1 MSRFL
6 RPALLAI
13 ILISTI
19 LVVLLIVVGH
29 DTAFIEKYYTPLI
42 WITTSVAV
50 LFSCL
55 IFVYLARLF
64 LRAKEGQYGVKILG
78 KFSAALILSAII
90 PGILIFFTSVQFLYK
105 SVDSWFDVRVERA
118 LDAGLTL
125 GREVLDTAQQDLLKK
140 AVRIAGELSTT
151 PKPNLVNKLDQL
163 RERESCDEAVLLSST
178 GSIIGVSG
186 QSYQRI
192 VPTAPTVRELQDA
205 LGSGYKIILDDSDS
219 SRLVVRVIIPVT
231 HNNLRL
237 DSFSPLGGFR
247 SGDALSLLSPATREL
262 VQNRN
267 QLFLELSDT
276 LPSSLA
282 GNAEMLMNGYRDYQ
296 EMVLTRDGLRTIY
309 LTTLTLVLL
318 LSLFGATALS
328 TYLATRI
335 SKPLMYLLEGTRK
348 VGEGHYELVT
358 ESQSNDEV
366 GELTRSFNIMI
377 AQLDSTRKD
386 LENRGKELEEAK
398 RYLERILSKMSSGVI
413 VVDSGWKMVSLNPSA
428 SKITNMDLVSHLG
441 ESLEEV
447 LPNFYDAIMKVYGE
461 EHHENV
467 DISFQTE
474 LVLGRNRPKR
484 VVVYARGTELL
495 LGNQKGYLLVF
506 DDVTRLAAAQRTE
519 AWGEVARRLAHEIK
533 NPLTPIRLAAER
545 LQLRLSDKVTGKE
558 YDILQ
563 KATTTIVDQVSAM
576 KQMVDDFRLYAKLG
590 APRYEPL
597 DLGKFVQEV
606 TALYEAANFK
616 VVLDIEPDTPK
627 IEGDPNQL
635 RQALHNLFSNANEAA
650 RPDIPMEVRI
660 IVKSVHVDDSDQLG
674 VELRFEDNGTGF
686 PEKILEHAFEPYV
699 TTKPSGTGLGLPM
712 IKKITEEH
720 GGTIGVENILGE
732 DGRIS
737 GAAVVIIFRMLSRN
751 SGKNETIR

>member
-55 IFVYLARLF
+55 IFVYLGRLF

-140 AVRIAGELSTT
+140 AIRIAGELSST

-163 RERESCDEAVLLSST
+163 REREACDEALLLSST

-186 QSYQRI
+186 QSYQTI
-192 VPTAPTVRELQDA
+192 VPSAPTVRELQEA
-205 LGSGYKIILDDSDS
+205 LGSGYKIILDDSDA
-219 SRLVVRVIIPVT
+219 SRLVVRVIIPVA
-231 HNNLRL
+231 HSNLRL

-247 SGDALSLLSPATREL
+247 SGDAISLLSPATREL

-282 GNAEMLMNGYRDYQ
+282 SNAEMLMNGYRDYQ

-413 VVDSGWKMVSLNPSA
+413 VVDSEWKMVSLNPSA

-441 ESLEEV
+441 DSLEDV

-461 EHHENV
+461 EHHENA

-616 VVLDIEPDTPK
+616 VNLVIEPNTPK

-635 RQALHNLFSNANEAA
+635 RQALHNLFSNANEAT
-650 RPDIPMEVRI
+650 RPDVPMEVRI
-660 IVKSVHVDDSDQLG
+660 VVKTVHLDESDQLG

-732 DGRIS
+732 DGQIS

>member
-29 DTAFIEKYYTPLI
+29 NTAFIEKYYTPLI
-42 WITTSVAV
+42 WITTAVAV
-50 LFSCL
+50 LFACL
-55 IFVYLARLF
+55 IFVYLGRLF
-64 LRAKEGQYGVKILG
+64 LRAREGQYGVKILG

-140 AVRIAGELSTT
+140 AVRIAGELSST
-151 PKPNLVNKLDQL
+151 PKPNLVNKLNQL
-163 RERESCDEAVLLSST
+163 RESEACDEALLLSST

-192 VPTAPTVRELQDA
+192 VPTAPTVRELQEA
-205 LGSGYKIILDDSDS
+205 LSSGYKIVLDDSDE
-219 SRLVVRVIIPVT
+219 SRLVVRVIIPVA
-231 HNNLRL
+231 HSNLRL

-247 SGDALSLLSPATREL
+247 SGDVLSLLSPATREL

-282 GNAEMLMNGYRDYQ
+282 SNADMLMNGYRDYQ

-413 VVDSGWKMVSLNPSA
+413 VVDSEWKMVSLNPSA

-441 ESLEEV
+441 DSLEDV

-461 EHHENV
+461 EHHENT

-558 YDILQ
+558 YEILQ

-597 DLGKFVQEV
+597 DLGKFVSEV

-616 VVLDIEPDTPK
+616 VILEIEPDTPK

-635 RQALHNLFSNANEAA
+635 RQALHNLFSNANEAT
-650 RPDIPMEVRI
+650 RPDTPMEVRI
-660 IVKSVHVDDSDQLG
+660 VVKTVRIEESDQLG

-732 DGRIS
+732 DGQIL
-737 GAAVVIIFRMLSRN
+737 GAAIVIIFRMLSQN

>member
-1 MSRFL
+1 VSRFL

-29 DTAFIEKYYTPLI
+29 NTAFIEKYYTPLI
-42 WITTSVAV
+42 WITTAVAI
-50 LFSCL
+50 LFACL
-55 IFVYLARLF
+55 IFVYLGRLF
-64 LRAKEGQYGVKILG
+64 LRAREGQYGVKILG

-140 AVRIAGELSTT
+140 AVRIAGELSSTA
-151 PKPNLVNKLDQL
+151 KPNLVNKLNQL
-163 RERESCDEAVLLSST
+163 REREACDEALLLSST

-192 VPTAPTVRELQDA
+192 VPTAPTVRELQEA
-205 LGSGYKIILDDSDS
+205 LSSGYKIVLDDSDE
-219 SRLVVRVIIPVT
+219 SRLVVRVIIPVA
-231 HNNLRL
+231 HSNLRL

-247 SGDALSLLSPATREL
+247 SGDVLSLLSPATREL

-282 GNAEMLMNGYRDYQ
+282 SNADMLMNGYRDYQ

-348 VGEGHYELVT
+348 VGEGQYELVT

-413 VVDSGWKMVSLNPSA
+413 VVDSEWKMVSLNPSA

-441 ESLEEV
+441 DSLEDV

-461 EHHENV
+461 EHHENT

-558 YDILQ
+558 YEILQ

-597 DLGKFVQEV
+597 DLGKFVSEV

-616 VVLDIEPDTPK
+616 VTLEIEPDTPK

-635 RQALHNLFSNANEAA
+635 RQALHNLFSNANEAT
-650 RPDIPMEVRI
+650 RPDTPMEVRI
-660 IVKSVHVDDSDQLG
+660 VVKTVRVEESDQLG

-732 DGRIS
+732 DGQIL
-737 GAAVVIIFRMLSRN
+737 GAAIVIIFRMLSQN

>member
-29 DTAFIEKYYTPLI
+29 NTAFIEKYYTPLI
-42 WITTSVAV
+42 WITTAVAI
-50 LFSCL
+50 LFACL
-55 IFVYLARLF
+55 IFVYLGRLF
-64 LRAKEGQYGVKILG
+64 LRAREGQYGVKILG

-140 AVRIAGELSTT
+140 AVRIAGELSSTA
-151 PKPNLVNKLDQL
+151 KPNLVNKLNQL
-163 RERESCDEAVLLSST
+163 REREACDEALLLSST

-192 VPTAPTVRELQDA
+192 VPTAPTVRELQEA
-205 LGSGYKIILDDSDS
+205 LSSGYKIVLDDSDE
-219 SRLVVRVIIPVT
+219 SRLVVRVIIPVA
-231 HNNLRL
+231 HSNLRL

-247 SGDALSLLSPATREL
+247 SGDVLSLLSPATREL

-282 GNAEMLMNGYRDYQ
+282 SNADMLMNGYRDYQ

-348 VGEGHYELVT
+348 VGEGQYELVT

-413 VVDSGWKMVSLNPSA
+413 VVDSEWKMVSLNPSA

-441 ESLEEV
+441 DSLEDV

-461 EHHENV
+461 EHHENT

-558 YDILQ
+558 YEILQ

-597 DLGKFVQEV
+597 DLGKFVSEV

-616 VVLDIEPDTPK
+616 VTLEIEPDTPK

-635 RQALHNLFSNANEAA
+635 RQALHNLFSNANEAT
-650 RPDIPMEVRI
+650 RPDTPMEVRI
-660 IVKSVHVDDSDQLG
+660 VVKTVRVEESDQLG

-732 DGRIS
+732 DGQIL
-737 GAAVVIIFRMLSRN
+737 GAAIVIIFRMLSQN